1 MFKSWLWA
9 VSVTLPQIHQLVVDK
24 MVSLATLSPVILL
37 EIPLLMIS
45 LDEKL
50 GLMGLTIG
58 FHAQSAFP
66 LSLFQLQFERFNLR
80 NLSFLKSTL
89 IRPESGVCFG

>member
-24 MVSLATLSPVILL
+24 MVSLATLSPVILV
-37 EIPLLMIS
+37 EIPLLMMIS

-66 LSLFQLQFERFNLR
+66 LSLFQLQFERFSLR
-80 NLSFLKSTL
+80 NLSFLQHNYRVL
-89 IRPESGVCFG
+89 